1 MMTFN
6 LREQQTRLQ
15 ARMDE
20 LRAEIAFAQKGE
32 KPWTYRSCLMR
43 EGRGYCEKHGK
54 YHTHILVWSDRNG
67 EDREKISCCPDCLI
81 AEANDLTMELSS
93 LKAEELTDNAGIAL
107 RFRDCEFDNYL
118 EVNPD
123 AARNLAACRRYAENW
138 PDMLENGTS
147 LVMTGSCGTG
157 KNHLAVSMAKH
168 IIRNHL
174 ASVEITDVMRLTR
187 AVKNCWRNDSEKTAD
202 EVIEHYASM
211 DLLIVDEVGVQFGSA
226 AEMAILQEIINARY
240 ESILPTILI
249 SNLSPEELWAFISP
263 RIADRITDGGRNWLS
278 FNWPSYRSRIR
289 GVAA

>member
-1 MMTFN
+1 MMTIDQ
-6 LREQQTRLQ
+6 REKQTRLQ
-15 ARMDE
+15 ARMDELRAEMDE

-32 KPWTYRSCLMR
+32 KPWPYRSCLMR

-54 YHTHILVWSDRNG
+54 YRTHILVWIDRNG

-81 AEANDLTMELSS
+81 AEASDLTMELSS

-157 KNHLAVSMAKH
+157 K
-168 IIRNHL
+168 
-174 ASVEITDVMRLTR
+174 
-187 AVKNCWRNDSEKTAD
+187 
-202 EVIEHYASM
+202 
-211 DLLIVDEVGVQFGSA
+211 
-226 AEMAILQEIINARY
+226 
-240 ESILPTILI
+240 
-249 SNLSPEELWAFISP
+249 
-263 RIADRITDGGRNWLS
+263 
-278 FNWPSYRSRIR
+278 
-289 GVAA
+289 

>member
-1 MMTFN
+1 MMTIDQ
-6 LREQQTRLQ
+6 REKQTRLQ
-15 ARMDE
+15 ARMDELRAEMDE

-32 KPWTYRSCLMR
+32 KPWPYRSCLMR

-54 YHTHILVWSDRNG
+54 YRTHILVWIDRNG

-81 AEANDLTMELSS
+81 AEASDLTMELSS

-168 IIRNHL
+168 IIRNYL

-202 EVIEHYASM
+202 DVIEHYASL

-226 AEMAILQEIINARY
+226 AEMAILQ
-240 ESILPTILI
+240 
-249 SNLSPEELWAFISP
+249 
-263 RIADRITDGGRNWLS
+263 
-278 FNWPSYRSRIR
+278 
-289 GVAA
+289 

>member
-32 KPWTYRSCLMR
+32 KPWPYRSCWMR
-43 EGRGYCEKHGK
+43 EGRGCCEKHGE

-118 EVNPD
+118 E
-123 AARNLAACRRYAENW
+123 
-138 PDMLENGTS
+138 
-147 LVMTGSCGTG
+147 
-157 KNHLAVSMAKH
+157 
-168 IIRNHL
+168 
-174 ASVEITDVMRLTR
+174 
-187 AVKNCWRNDSEKTAD
+187 
-202 EVIEHYASM
+202 
-211 DLLIVDEVGVQFGSA
+211 
-226 AEMAILQEIINARY
+226 
-240 ESILPTILI
+240 
-249 SNLSPEELWAFISP
+249 
-263 RIADRITDGGRNWLS
+263 
-278 FNWPSYRSRIR
+278 
-289 GVAA
+289 